1 MLKPGLKK
9 LVLLQQNNHQVSC
22 HELSRE
28 LGDNEITVV
37 GGGVL
42 KLAQQVMQDMG
53 NFKGFEQSVGFTSEL
68 IFPFLS

>member
-22 HELSRE
+22 YELRRKPGYNELS
-28 LGDNEITVV
+28 TV
-37 GGGVL
+37 GGGL

-53 NFKGFEQSVGFTSEL
+53 NFKGFERSVGFTSEL